1 MNNDNPWA
9 ILGEEPLDFSDGAI
23 PNFSTPVP
31 PPWKPTLDDLDV
43 LWEGPVLDVG
53 AILNRFDLMR
63 EK

>member
-1 MNNDNPWA
+1 MSNPDNPWT

-31 PPWKPTLDDLDV
+31 PPWKPSEEELNALF
-43 LWEGPVLDVG
+43 GPTLDVG